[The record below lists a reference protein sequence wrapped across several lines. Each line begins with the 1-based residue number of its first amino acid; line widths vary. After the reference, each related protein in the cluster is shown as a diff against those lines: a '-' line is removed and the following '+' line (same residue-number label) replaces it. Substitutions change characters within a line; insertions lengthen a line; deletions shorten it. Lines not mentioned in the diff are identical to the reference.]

1 MTKRILLGY
10 EDDVGPWICSR
21 TGGTYSPKLSHT
33 IALIEDNKIIAGV
46 LFDNYNGASIQMHV
60 AAEPG
65 ARWMTRQYLWKCF
78 DYPFRQL
85 NCNLVV
91 GLVAA
96 SNHDARRF
104 DENLGFTLKATL
116 EDAHPDGDLL
126 IYGMTKHQCKWLN
139 LGAKYGWQI

>member
-1 MTKRILLGY
+1 MKRILLGFQ
-10 EDDVGPWICSR
+10 DDVGRWVCSR
-21 TGGTYSPKLSHT
+21 TGGQYVPHTGHT
-33 IALIEDNKIIAGV
+33 IALVDNDRVIAGV

-85 NCNLVV
+85 QCKLVV

-104 DENLGFTLKATL
+104 DEHLGFILKATL

-126 IYGMTKHQCKWLN
+126 IYGMTKDQCKWLS
-139 LGAKYGWQI
+139 LGAKYGWEI